1 MLLDRRIFWRGGTL
15 ETQNASSAP
24 LKTGKGRADAQAGA
38 HTRQPSR
45 RTREMAL

>member
-1 MLLDRRIFWRGGTL
+1 MLLGEEARWNV
-15 ETQNASSAP
+15 ESQNASSAP

>member
-1 MLLDRRIFWRGGTL
+1 MLLTGGTL

-24 LKTGKGRADAQAGA
+24 TKTGKGRADAQAGA